1 MIRHTLALLC
11 CAAWLR
17 PSLEAADADGEDM
30 VALRLDLPPD
40 VQRMFEEM
48 CELEG
53 ISPSA
58 MLTRWIDARWD
69 AMGYTD
75 ADLEGFNMSNE
86 ELACHL
92 EGRCGGDTSSSGRTP
107 AELARAQPPAD
118 STAAR
123 PKPVEAPSREPPIRQ
138 PPPASSMPRAR
149 EEVVPKAREEVRRPL
164 QQSDSERARRTAA
177 AEVEVQDG

>member
-58 MLTRWIDARWD
+58 MLTRWIDARWE

-75 ADLEGFNMSNE
+75 ADLEGFNMTNE

-92 EGRCGGDTSSSGRTP
+92 EGRCGGGSTGSVP
-107 AELARAQPPAD
+107 AETPRDAAPAAQARA
-118 STAAR
+118 SAAH
-123 PKPVEAPSREPPIRQ
+123 S
-138 PPPASSMPRAR
+138 
-149 EEVVPKAREEVRRPL
+149 
-164 QQSDSERARRTAA
+164 
-177 AEVEVQDG
+177 